1 MGMLNSWSVRARL
14 ALLVLLALAG
24 MAVVAGVGLLGL
36 NQAARA
42 GDVVAT
48 RLLPAEGLIG
58 DLRAGVGNLRRFEK
72 DAFLSTGNPAAIERY
87 LPRWQAALQDSR
99 GTVDR
104 LEPLLGDE
112 ARAVLARVRQSQDR
126 YAQGFDG
133 VAARLLRGEFA
144 DPVQANEAME
154 PLKTDIRQL
163 DEQLVALKKLVDAA
177 AEAERATVAAV
188 QRRQL
193 LAQAAALL
201 LGAGLL
207 GALATALVRSVTR
220 PLQRANAA
228 LGRLAAGDLGQSLHT
243 EGRDELSQMIR
254 GLAQTQAALRE
265 LVQAIQGNAQSVA
278 TASAQI
284 EQGNADLSVRTERQA
299 ASLQETA
306 ASMEQLTTTVRNGA
320 DTARQADELAQQAS
334 HRAREGGEAVARVV
348 QTMAGIEEASRRIAD
363 ITSVIDGIAFQ
374 TNILALNAAVEA
386 ARAGEQGRGFAVVAS
401 EVRSL
406 AQRSAE
412 AAREIKSLIANS
424 AERVAAGHQQV
435 QQAGG
440 TIGEVVQQVQRMGT
454 LMAEISAAAHEQQQ
468 GITQVGQAVGQLDQ
482 ATQQNAALVEQSA
495 AAAASL
501 RQQAERLT
509 AATAVFRL
517 GGENHLSHMAS

>member
-1 MGMLNSWSVRARL
+1 MGFLNSLSVRARL
-14 ALLVLLALAG
+14 ALLVVLAIGG
-24 MAVVAGVGLLGL
+24 MLVLAGVGLLGL
-36 NQAARA
+36 HQAARA
-42 GDVVAT
+42 GDTVAA

-87 LPRWQAALQDSR
+87 LPRWQAALKASR
-99 GTVDR
+99 DTAAQ
-104 LEPLLGDE
+104 LEPLLDDE
-112 ARAVLARVRQSQDR
+112 ARALLVGVRQSQDR

-163 DEQLVALKKLVDAA
+163 DEQLVALKKHVDAA
-177 AEAERATVAAV
+177 ADAERAAIATV

-193 LAQAAALL
+193 WVQGAALAVV
-201 LGAGLL
+201 AGVLA
-207 GALATALVRSVTR
+207 ALATALVRSVTR
-220 PLQRANAA
+220 PLNHAHAA
-228 LGRLAAGDLGQSLHT
+228 LERLAAGDLAQSLHSD
-243 EGRDELSQMIR
+243 GRDELSHMIR

-284 EQGNADLSVRTERQA
+284 EQGNADLSARTERQA

-306 ASMEQLTTTVRNGA
+306 ASMEQLTATVRNGA
-320 DTARQADELAQQAS
+320 DTAHQANELARQASQRAQ
-334 HRAREGGEAVARVV
+334 EGGEAVARVV
-348 QTMAGIEEASRRIAD
+348 QTMSGIEESSRRIAD

-386 ARAGEQGRGFAVVAS
+386 ARAGEQGRGFAVVAG
-401 EVRSL
+401 EVRTL

-412 AAREIKSLIANS
+412 AAREIKALIASS
-424 AERVAAGHQQV
+424 AERVAAGHRQV
-435 QQAGG
+435 LQAGG
-440 TIGEVVQQVQRMGT
+440 TIGEVVQQVQHMSA
-454 LMAEISAAAHEQQQ
+454 LMAEISAAASEQRQ
-468 GITQVGQAVGQLDQ
+468 GISQVGTAVGQLDQ
-482 ATQQNAALVEQSA
+482 ATQQNAALVEESA

-517 GGENHLSHMAS
+517 EPAGA